1 MNAPPVIPPNPSQS
15 RRLPQMTGL
24 SGNEIYCLHLKG
36 MKPGNLVIGNSVY
49 SLGLLGSIGAGFS
62 NIIGGEVTQVTQVIH
77 EGRLESYR
85 RMEKEAQSHGGLGIT
100 GVTSE
105 LRHFHGNI
113 EFLSVGS
120 TVHGETGPGTGNE
133 QLSFTTAH
141 DAEELYCQLDAEYR
155 PLKFVFGNVAYSVGL
170 PGGVLGSLK
179 SLARGE
185 VREFSNVFNVTRHLA
200 LQRVTAEAASAGA
213 NAVVGIK
220 TIVLP
225 FQGIH
230 EMMMMGTA
238 AHNPAL
244 PTGQPLVTSDLT
256 CQEMWNLAAMGY
268 APVKLVLGTAVYS
281 LGVMGGVM
289 AALKSFSRGE
299 ISELTTLI
307 YDAREHAIGLIR
319 DEAAAL
325 GADDVVGIK
334 THVHD
339 LASSSNSWPSAPPSK
354 KSPASRPNPHPCRP
368 RRSSWTKTPGSPT
381 TRCSFKLRRDPN
393 WTRRTCGSSR
403 RREEANPQTF
413 DTPHPPAQPKHSTA
427 LLQNGQLPF
436 TLWHKVIHKESYGQ
450 R

>member
-1 MNAPPVIPPNPSQS
+1 
-15 RRLPQMTGL
+15 MTGL

-49 SLGLLGSIGAGFS
+49 SMGLLGSIGASFS
-62 NIIGGEVTQVTQVIH
+62 NMLGGEVSQITQVIH
-77 EGRLESYR
+77 EGRLQSYQ
-85 RMEKEAQSHGGLGIT
+85 RMEKEAQSHGGLGIS
-100 GVTSE
+100 GITSE

-120 TVHGETGPGTGNE
+120 TVHAETGPGTAHE

-155 PLKFVFGNVAYSVGL
+155 PLKFVFGNVAYSVGV
-170 PGGVLGSLK
+170 PGGVLGSFK

-185 VREFSNVFNVTRHLA
+185 VKEFSNVFNLTRHLA
-200 LQRVTAEAASAGA
+200 LQRVAAEAASVGA

-225 FQGIH
+225 FQGVH
-230 EMMMMGTA
+230 EMVMMGTA

-244 PTGQPLVTSDLT
+244 PAGQAPVTSDLT
-256 CQEMWNLAAMGY
+256 CQEMWNLANMGY

-281 LGVMGGVM
+281 LGVMGNVV

-299 ISELTTLI
+299 ISELTSLI

-319 DEAAAL
+319 EEAAAL

-339 LASSSNSWPSAPPSK
+339 LGKLLEFMAIGTAVKKIPGVKTQSASLPPQAIIVDKDTWISNNPSMFQMLQ
-354 KSPASRPNPHPCRP
+354 
-368 RRSSWTKTPGSPT
+368 GS
-381 TRCSFKLRRDPN
+381 
-393 WTRRTCGSSR
+393 
-403 RREEANPQTF
+403 
-413 DTPHPPAQPKHSTA
+413 
-427 LLQNGQLPF
+427 
-436 TLWHKVIHKESYGQ
+436 
-450 R
+450 